1 MLLFC
6 RGCVR
11 GGASGTWSK
20 YWRGSVGISSSQ
32 LSPAAEVLF
41 PRPAHR
47 CGQSADSVVAGPLG
61 PHTRPSPPDPK
72 SRRPGDRGELQQS
85 TSPRPRPKTQPPH
98 SPTHPLTLFSAL
110 QGEILRQQLHPQPTR
125 IAQPP
130 VPLPPPSSIVS
141 WPLFPCSRSSPHRIA
156 SLFGRAFWV
165 LRNAANRDPPGVRV
179 PPAIRCYPH
188 CKQSVGPAHP
198 RHRHTPARPAHRQPP
213 QTRAQD

>member
-1 MLLFC
+1 MLGSDQ
-6 RGCVR
+6 GCCAPDAQWLLSSA
-11 GGASGTWSK
+11 GILHSWTEK
-20 YWRGSVGISSSQ
+20 YSVQIIPQWNSLSRHWVSSCPALYPRVGSDVVACVCFVAGVSVVARQGPGLNIGSVGISSSQ

-47 CGQSADSVVAGPLG
+47 CGQSADPVVAGPLG
-61 PHTRPSPPDPK
+61 PHTRPSPDPK

-141 WPLFPCSRSSPHRIA
+141 WPLFPCSRSL
-156 SLFGRAFWV
+156 SL
-165 LRNAANRDPPGVRV
+165 
-179 PPAIRCYPH
+179 IH
-188 CKQSVGPAHP
+188 I
-198 RHRHTPARPAHRQPP
+198 
-213 QTRAQD
+213 